1 MNHRVAAIAAC
12 CALATLAVAALADTQ
27 HLRPGDTLT
36 YDLSIQV
43 QERTSNTKGVSRRD
57 SGTDLS
63 SGAGTA
69 RLDIAS
75 VDPDGTANGT
85 MTVDVLGFARGQ
97 SISLRKSVGVK
108 IAQNGEIKPNASI
121 EPLIDQMI
129 VMANQSVR
137 DLAAHDVRTDPSW
150 RWQIQAQAYPMII
163 GLERVL
169 RGEQVYQG
177 LPTLVVQTTG
187 GGEYAVDTDPVQ
199 AVMSMAGTD
208 YYDQRDGLFVG
219 EAMRSNTIVSDTN
232 SGTAVDSSALVTI
245 QLRTFSRAPEPQ
257 PSPSATPAEQT
268 SPNSGASPA
277 PAPTEYGPAP
287 LPTVTPRPY

>member
-1 MNHRVAAIAAC
+1 MNHRIAALAVC

-27 HLRPGDTLT
+27 HLRPGDALT

-43 QERTSNTKGVSRRD
+43 QERTSNSKGASRRD

-63 SGAGTA
+63 SGAGTV

-75 VDPDGTANGT
+75 VDPDGTASGT
-85 MTVDVLGFARGQ
+85 MTVDVLGFTRGQ
-97 SISLRKSVGVK
+97 PIALRKSVGVK
-108 IAQNGEIKPNASI
+108 VAQNGEIKPTASI

-129 VMANQSVR
+129 VMANRSVR

-150 RWQIQAQAYPMII
+150 RWQIQSRAYPMII
-163 GLERVL
+163 ALDRVL
-169 RGEQVYQG
+169 RGQQVYQG
-177 LPTLVVQTTG
+177 LPTLIVQTTG

-208 YYDQRDGLFVG
+208 YYDQRDGLLIG
-219 EAMRSNTIVSDTN
+219 EAMRSDTIVSDTT

-245 QLRTFSRAPEPQ
+245 QLRTFSRAPEVQ
-257 PSPSATPAEQT
+257 ASP
-268 SPNSGASPA
+268 SPA
-277 PAPTEYGPAP
+277 PTEQASPGAEAAPTPVPTEYGPAP